1 MDYLKTRIFKF
12 ACLVLVSAF
21 AVITTGCGGGGGG
34 GGSQDP
40 LPDTTPPSITNTNA
54 TSPLDF
60 NGGTVTIS
68 ARVTDAGGVA
78 AVTALIIKPDTKTEV
93 VQMTGSTNYTGTFNA
108 PANLGSSAAVY
119 RVIISATDNAGN
131 SASAPEIQFTVPAP
145 DEPPPPPPPPI

>member
-1 MDYLKTRIFKF
+1 MKYLKTRVFKF
-12 ACLVLVSAF
+12 ACLVLASVVA
-21 AVITTGCGGGGGG
+21 AINVGCGGGGGG
-34 GGSQDP
+34 GQNP
-40 LPDTTPPSITNTNA
+40 PTDTTPPTITNTNV

-93 VQMTGSTNYTGTFNA
+93 VQMIGSTNYAGTFNA

-119 RVIISATDNAGN
+119 RVIISATDTSGN
-131 SASAPEIQFTVPAP
+131 SASAPEIQFTVSPP
-145 DEPPPPPPPPI
+145 DVPPPPPPPPAD